1 MKIKYIINLDE
12 DERRDLEQM
21 TRKGQAPVRRIKRA
35 QILLHASE
43 GKTDKEVAHSL
54 RVAEA
59 TVFRTR
65 RRFVEQGI
73 EASLKEGPRPGKP
86 RKLNGKQEAFL
97 VALACSQPPEG
108 RQSWTMQMLA
118 DQMVTLDIVDT
129 LSDETV
135 RRTLKRGKSS
145 LGKGGNGACRK
156 SMRTLSG
163 GWKIS

>member
-1 MKIKYIINLDE
+1 MRIKYIINLNA

-21 TRKGQAPVRRIKRA
+21 TRKGESAVRRIKRA
-35 QILLHASE
+35 QILLQASE
-43 GKTDKEVAHSL
+43 GKTDKEVAQAL

-65 RRFVEQGI
+65 RRFVEQGL

-108 RQSWTMQMLA
+108 RRSWTMQMLA
-118 DQMVTLDIVDT
+118 DQLVTLDIVDT
-129 LSDETV
+129 VSDETV
-135 RRTLKRGKSS
+135 RCTLKRGKSN
-145 LGKGGNGACRK
+145 LGKDGNGACRK
-156 SMRTLSG
+156 
-163 GWKIS
+163 

>member
-1 MKIKYIINLDE
+1 MKIKYIINLSE

-21 TRKGQAPVRRIKRA
+21 TRKGKIPVRKIKRA

-43 GKTDKEVAHSL
+43 GKTDKEVAQAL

-65 RRFVEQGI
+65 RRFVEQGL
-73 EASLKEGPRPGKP
+73 EASLKEGSRPGKT

-97 VALACSQPPEG
+97 IALACSQPPEG

-118 DQMVTLDIVDT
+118 DQLITLDIVDT
-129 LSDETV
+129 ISDETV
-135 RRTLKRGKSS
+135 RCTLKRGKSS
-145 LGKGGNGACRK
+145 LGKGVSGACRK
-156 SMRTLSG
+156 
-163 GWKIS
+163 

>member
-1 MKIKYIINLDE
+1 MRIKYIINLNLE
-12 DERRDLEQM
+12 ERRELEQM
-21 TRKGQAPVRRIKRA
+21 TRKGKTPVRKVKRA

-43 GKTDKEVAHSL
+43 GKTDKEVAQAL

-65 RRFVEQGI
+65 RRFVEQGL

-118 DQMVTLDIVDT
+118 DQLVTLDIIDT
-129 LSDETV
+129 ISDETV
-135 RRTLKRGKSS
+135 RCTLKRGTSS
-145 LGKGGNGACRK
+145 LGKGASGAYR
-156 SMRTLSG
+156 R
-163 GWKIS
+163 

>member
-1 MKIKYIINLDE
+1 MKIKYLINLNE
-12 DERRDLEQM
+12 EERRGLEQM

-35 QILLHASE
+35 QILLHAAE
-43 GKTDKEVAHSL
+43 GKTNKAVAQAL

-65 RRFVEQGI
+65 RRFVEQGL
-73 EASLKEGPRPGKP
+73 EASLKEGPRPGKQ

-97 VALACSQPPEG
+97 VALACSQPPQG

-118 DQMVTLDIVDT
+118 DQLVTLDVVETI
-129 LSDETV
+129 SDETV

-145 LGKGGNGACRK
+145 LGKGGNGACQK
-156 SMRTLSG
+156 
-163 GWKIS
+163 